1 MTPTL
6 LEYLARF
13 LPLCEIQFR
22 CGGPARFRELQKDP
36 IFRTAYE
43 TGRKKK
49 YGRGSGHP
57 KTLRQR
63 GFTDSEHRSMLRMSN
78 PFAVV
83 GTPDK
88 INDNPRPIRP
98 PSLKTFI
105 RELYA
110 TSPPPALTVDE
121 ILEQYPSQVKRDS
134 VTVAIGDL
142 RNPKYAGGKSLDIVC
157 DSDGRY
163 RLRV

>member
-1 MTPTL
+1 MTPLL

-13 LPLCEIQFR
+13 LPPYEIQSR
-22 CGGPARFRELQKDP
+22 CGGPCIFRELQEDP

-43 TGRKKK
+43 TGRKK
-49 YGRGSGHP
+49 YDSRWGHT
-57 KTLRQR
+57 KTRPPY
-63 GFTDSEHRSMLRMSN
+63 GFTAFEYRAMLRMSN

-105 RELYA
+105 WELYA

-134 VTVAIGDL
+134 VTVAISDL
-142 RNPKYAGGKSLDIVC
+142 RNPKYAGGKPLDIVR

-163 RLRV
+163 RLRD

>member
-13 LPLCEIQFR
+13 LPLDEIQFR
-22 CGGPARFRELQKDP
+22 CGGPCKFRELQEDP

-43 TGRKKK
+43 TGLEKK
-49 YGRGSGHP
+49 YGRGSGYP
-57 KTLRQR
+57 KTRPPY
-63 GFTDSEHRSMLRMSN
+63 GFADSEYSAMLRMSN
-78 PFAVV
+78 PFAVI
-83 GTPDK
+83 GTPEK

-105 RELYA
+105 WELYA
-110 TSPPPALTVDE
+110 TSRPPALTVDE

-134 VTVAIGDL
+134 VTVAISDL
-142 RNPKYAGGKSLDIVC
+142 RNPKYAGGKPLDIVR

-163 RLRV
+163 RLRD

>member
-13 LPLCEIQFR
+13 LPLDEIQFR
-22 CGGPARFRELQKDP
+22 CGGPRKFRELQEDP

-43 TGRKKK
+43 TGLKKK
-49 YGRGSGHP
+49 YGRGSGYP

-63 GFTDSEHRSMLRMSN
+63 GFTDSEYRAMLRMSN

-83 GTPDK
+83 GTPQ
-88 INDNPRPIRP
+88 INGPPRSARP

-110 TSPPPALTVDE
+110 TSPAPALTVDE
-121 ILEQYPSQVKRDS
+121 ILEQYPSQVKRHS
-134 VTVAIGDL
+134 VTSAISDL
-142 RNPKYAGGKSLDIVC
+142 RNPKYAGAKSLDIVR
-157 DSDGRY
+157 DSDGHY